1 IHEGREILVYQTWR
15 NYEMEGETKK
25 KIWSELILS
34 GHLATRVLTTLVV
47 IGGFYVGI
55 WGAADKYSAKADIVY
70 VDKEILVVAA
80 KGEINKEKS
89 NYIIRKSLEAQTAQ
103 RALLEEKIRAGKG
116 GKYDAETIKYLN
128 EDIRRLQELLE
139 K

>member
-1 IHEGREILVYQTWR
+1 
-15 NYEMEGETKK
+15 MEGDMKKKITKKKIK

-47 IGGFYVGI
+47 IGGFSVGI

-70 VDKEILVVAA
+70 VDREILVVAA

-103 RALLEEKIRAGKG
+103 RALLEEKIRSGRG
-116 GKYDAETIKYLN
+116 GKYDNETIKYLN